1 MTKYSDRINILRAAL
16 PELDWSVAP
25 LHIKRMSRD
34 FHWFSPVLKRQLDGK
49 AADAT
54 VCPRNEDELRQVVAA
69 CAGAGVPL
77 TMRGGGTG
85 NYGQAV
91 PLEGGVVVDM
101 TACNELVWV
110 SNGVVRAQAG
120 IKLAALDE
128 LLAPHGWEL
137 RCMPSTFRMATL
149 GGLFCGGFGGV
160 GSITYGPLA
169 APGTVLG
176 VKVMTVEAEPR
187 VLELRSPEAMRLAHT
202 YGTNGI
208 ILELDI
214 AVAPALAWN
223 EYLLGFP
230 DATSAFSCAQ
240 ALAQAPGIPKKN
252 VALFANSVVRYFSKL
267 TSRLNEGEH
276 AVIAAITAS
285 SHEALESL
293 VATHG
298 GAIAW
303 YQGAAEA
310 KTSQHTLLE
319 YCWNHTTLHAL
330 RDDKA
335 ITYLQTAYEY
345 GQEREQLAIIE
356 QQAGGEVLNHLEFV
370 RDMQGR
376 VTCVGLPLIRFTTED
391 RLGELIALHRQ
402 HGIKINDPHVYTLE
416 DGKHGGALDPEILA
430 AKHRYDPTG
439 LLNPGKIRSKP

>member
-1 MTKYSDRINILRAAL
+1 MTQYSPHIDALRAAL

-25 LHIKRMSRD
+25 LQLKRMSRD

-54 VCPRNEDELRQVVAA
+54 VRPRNEDELRQLVAA
-69 CAGAGVPL
+69 CARAGVPL

-101 TACNELVWV
+101 TACNGLGWV
-110 SNGVVRAQAG
+110 NAGVARAQAG
-120 IKLAALDE
+120 IKLAALDD
-128 LLAPHGWEL
+128 LLAPYGWEL

-176 VKVMTVEAEPR
+176 VKIMTVETEPR
-187 VLELRSPEAMRLAHT
+187 IVELRSPDAMRLAHT

-208 ILELDI
+208 VLELDI
-214 AVAPALAWN
+214 ALAPALAWN

-230 DATSAFSCAQ
+230 DAASAFSCAQ

-252 VALFANSVVRYFSKL
+252 VALFADSVARYFSKL
-267 TSRLNEGEH
+267 ASHLTPGQH

-285 SHEALESL
+285 SHEALERL

-298 GAIAW
+298 GTIAW
-303 YQGAAEA
+303 HQGAAEA
-310 KTSQHTLLE
+310 KASQHTLLE
-319 YCWNHTTLHAL
+319 YCWNHATLHAL

-345 GQEREQLAIIE
+345 GQEREQLAAIDRL
-356 QQAGGEVLNHLEFV
+356 AGGEVLNHLEFI

-376 VTCVGLPLIRFTTED
+376 VTCVGLPLIRFTTEE

-402 HGIKINDPHVYTLE
+402 LGIKINDPHVYTVE
-416 DGKHGGALDPEILA
+416 DGKHGGALDPEVLA
-430 AKHRYDPTG
+430 AKRRYDPAG